1 MLTLVFVLRAAAAA
15 AAAEV
20 VTGSTAWIG
29 RGLSCV
35 CVQSRDSDARLS
47 FDLTPLQVNIHRF
60 LSSSIHTIPRSSSVV
75 LMLFQ
80 RFENGHE
87 LWKFSPSPPPE
98 VHLGI
103 ADPRVDLA
111 LPVHSLR
118 TCSSRHHLIGLM
130 LFSIN

>member
-47 FDLTPLQVNIHRF
+47 FDLTPLQVNIYRF
-60 LSSSIHTIPRSSSVV
+60 LSSSIHTIPRFPSVM

-80 RFENGHE
+80 RFENGPRALE
-87 LWKFSPSPPPE
+87 IFS
-98 VHLGI
+98 
-103 ADPRVDLA
+103 
-111 LPVHSLR
+111 
-118 TCSSRHHLIGLM
+118 
-130 LFSIN
+130 